1 MLLTESTPDKIL
13 DSDKEKIEV
22 DALSVIQL
30 SLEPNV
36 LCEVSTSTEETVKEL
51 WEKLEG
57 LYQHQSVT
65 TRMLLLWH
73 LHIFNMDLSTCLKTI

>member
-36 LCEVSTSTEETVKEL
+36 LCEVSTSTEETTK
-51 WEKLEG
+51 
-57 LYQHQSVT
+57 
-65 TRMLLLWH
+65 
-73 LHIFNMDLSTCLKTI
+73 